1 MLKFVKHFFCKMKVY
16 LLHFTG
22 GFFMS
27 KKQLFNKKE
36 SFSIRKYSF
45 GAASILVGSLLFLG
59 GGHASAAETTEAATH
74 DTTSI
79 EQTQS
84 KQEPTSTQEATNTQE
99 STPTQETSTT
109 QEPTSTENTSN
120 TQKTTSTQEVKSTEE
135 TPSSQE
141 TKSTQEIA
149 STQEGQSNTTQT
161 QEQPT
166 KETATQTTETP
177 STETVNTKEEPS
189 TEQTSSTQDTTAPK
203 IHTKEAA
210 TTETSK
216 TPTTQESTKTPQS
229 ETSKAE
235 TSQQQTSSTDA
246 KKHSTQPSTPSESTD
261 TKKETTQPATKEAT
275 TQEQPSIQES
285 QSTSHKSV
293 IQDAKEDNV
302 TPTQDNVSTH
312 SNQMSVQ
319 PSPKTE
325 TTSSVAPTSE
335 SKVTLQD
342 VPKTEFKNLTSNEKR
357 VLYQALQQ
365 DANTQNQQ
373 PKAILSTTPEWTSAQ
388 RTKNASRTGQDQLNV
403 THTGRYTSGADFGK
417 GGTEIVKYN
426 PTNGDAYSI
435 NGDKKALDIIDA
447 AHPNKDGTINL
458 KKRIYL
464 QDNGIEAGDVTSV
477 TVHPG
482 GDYFAVSAPAVD
494 KTQPGTVAFYD
505 KDGNYL
511 NHVKVGSLP
520 DMVTF
525 SKDGKYLLV
534 ANEGEPN
541 DDYTVNPEGSVS
553 VIDVTGGPSHLSSK
567 NIRTASFTKEH
578 QKGLRALGPNAENVY
593 LNIEP
598 EYIAVDNQSKYAYVT
613 LQEVSAIAK
622 IDIANASIVDV
633 KALPYKDHSLAQNS
647 MDTSDKDGKT
657 ELRRVPVLGLLQPD
671 GIETYEYNGETYL
684 VIANEGDSQDY
695 KGYSEETRVKKIK
708 DDIQLDAKYY
718 QGYTQEELDNMVKNG
733 LFDDDQL
740 GRLKVTTDQPFKD
753 KNGKY
758 HALVSYGGRS
768 FSILRAS
775 DLEMIYDSGNDI
787 EKRILELLPER
798 FNADYKDYNDIEVD
812 GRSDDKG
819 PEVENV
825 VVGKVSSHSYAFVGL
840 ERVGGIMIY
849 DVTNPNEPYFVK
861 YLYDPDNKDISPEGV
876 TFESAEESPN
886 GKPLL
891 IASFEVSGTTS
902 TWELDDLLGEKENQA
917 SDDDASKGEDQTLGE
932 DTTSDDTS
940 KGEGQTPG
948 ENTAENDMSKGE
960 NQTSSDNMLSTATS
974 KTDENH
980 ATGDIS
986 SKDNHDTKDMTHTVK
1001 DESHQSE
1008 TTTKDNE
1015 PSYKTTHHKDN
1026 MNQGVHSNRPHVVD
1040 NIQSIHSHDMKHE
1053 PTKNVDKHEMKGEYI
1068 PHHMNNDQHEMNY
1081 EHKET
1086 MAMPGHTVGTMNVST
1101 PATNS
1106 MNHVEHK
1113 DDKHLQQL
1121 PQTGQQ
1127 GTTTTLWSVLI
1138 GGLGLAFLR
1147 KRKTTK
1153 SEK

>member
-1 MLKFVKHFFCKMKVY
+1 MKVY
-16 LLHFTG
+16 LFHFTG

-59 GGHASAAETTEAATH
+59 GGHAFAAETTEVTTH
-74 DTTSI
+74 ETTSI
-79 EQTQS
+79 EHIQS
-84 KQEPTSTQEATNTQE
+84 KQESTSTQEGSNTKE
-99 STPTQETSTT
+99 ISTT
-109 QEPTSTENTSN
+109 QEPFTTESTSN
-120 TQKTTSTQEVKSTEE
+120 TQGTPSTQEVKSTEE

-141 TKSTQEIA
+141 TTSIEETPSSEE
-149 STQEGQSNTTQT
+149 SQSNTI
-161 QEQPT
+161 
-166 KETATQTTETP
+166 TTR
-177 STETVNTKEEPS
+177 EEPS
-189 TEQTSSTQDTTAPK
+189 TEQPSSTKD
-203 IHTKEAA
+203 IHTKEIA

-216 TPTTQESTKTPQS
+216 PPAIRQSIKTQP
-229 ETSKAE
+229 E
-235 TSQQQTSSTDA
+235 TSQQQSS
-246 KKHSTQPSTPSESTD
+246 STD
-261 TKKETTQPATKEAT
+261 TKAQSST
-275 TQEQPSIQES
+275 PSKP
-285 QSTSHKSV
+285 TSHKSV
-293 IQDAKEDNV
+293 VQDAKEDNV
-302 TPTQDNVSTH
+302 TPVHENISTY
-312 SNQMSVQ
+312 SNQISAQ
-319 PSPKTE
+319 LAPKAD
-325 TTSSVAPTSE
+325 TTSTVASTSE
-335 SKVTLQD
+335 SKVNIQD
-342 VPKTEFKNLTSNEKR
+342 IPKTEFKNLTSNEKE

-373 PKAILSTTPEWTSAQ
+373 PKAFLSTTPMWTSAQ
-388 RTKNASRTGQDQLNV
+388 RTKNTSRTGQDQLNV
-403 THTGRYTSGADFGK
+403 THTGRYTSGADFGN

-426 PTNGDAYSI
+426 PTTGDAYSI
-435 NGDKKALDIIDA
+435 NGDKEALDIIDA
-447 AHPNKDGTINL
+447 AHPNADGTINL

-477 TVHPG
+477 AVHPS
-482 GDYFAVSAPAVD
+482 GDYFAVSAPAID
-494 KTQPGTVAFYD
+494 KTQPGTVAFYN

-511 NHVKVGSLP
+511 NHVTVGSLP

-553 VIDVTGGPSHLSSK
+553 VIDVANGPSHL
-567 NIRTASFTKEH
+567 NAQDIRTVSFTKEH
-578 QKGLRALGPNAENVY
+578 QKSLRALGPNAEDAY

-633 KALPYKDHSLAQNS
+633 KALPYKDHSFVQNS

-708 DDIQLDAKYY
+708 DDIQLDATYY
-718 QGYTQEELDNMVKNG
+718 QGYTQEELDKMVKNG

-753 KNGKY
+753 KNGTY

-787 EKRILELLPER
+787 EQRILELLPER

-825 VVGKVSSHSYAFVGL
+825 VVGQVGHHSYAFVGL

-849 DVTNPNEPYFVK
+849 DITNPYEPYFVK
-861 YLYDPDNKDISPEGV
+861 HLYDPDNKDISPEGI

-902 TWELDDLLGEKENQA
+902 TWELDDLLSEN
-917 SDDDASKGEDQTLGE
+917 EDETP
-932 DTTSDDTS
+932 SDDTTDNDTS
-940 KGEGQTPG
+940 K
-948 ENTAENDMSKGE
+948 ENDDTSNIDDNHASDVDG
-960 NQTSSDNMLSTATS
+960 NQT
-974 KTDENH
+974 
-980 ATGDIS
+980 TGDTS
-986 SKDNHDTKDMTHTVK
+986 SKDNGKTEEMASPVKNETNQSDTI
-1001 DESHQSE
+1001 
-1008 TTTKDNE
+1008 TKGNVH
-1015 PSYKTTHHKDN
+1015 SQTLIHHSDD
-1026 MNQGVHSNRPHVVD
+1026 MNQGIHSSRPHVED
-1040 NIQSIHSHDMKHE
+1040 NTQHVHRHDMKHE
-1053 PTKNVDKHEMKGEYI
+1053 STQSGDTHEKKGEYV
-1068 PHHMNNDQHEMNY
+1068 HYLMNNAKYTYHRQHELHH
-1081 EHKET
+1081 EHT
-1086 MAMPGHTVGTMNVST
+1086 QP
-1101 PATNS
+1101 NS
-1106 MNHVEHK
+1106 
-1113 DDKHLQQL
+1113 
-1121 PQTGQQ
+1121 
-1127 GTTTTLWSVLI
+1127 
-1138 GGLGLAFLR
+1138 
-1147 KRKTTK
+1147 
-1153 SEK
+1153 

>member
-1 MLKFVKHFFCKMKVY
+1 MKVSIF
-16 LLHFTG
+16 HFTG
-22 GFFMS
+22 GFCMS

-59 GGHASAAETTEAATH
+59 GGHAFAAETTEATTRE
-74 DTTSI
+74 TTSI
-79 EQTQS
+79 EHIQS
-84 KQEPTSTQEATNTQE
+84 KQESTSTQEGSNTKE
-99 STPTQETSTT
+99 ISTT
-109 QEPTSTENTSN
+109 QEPSTTETTSN
-120 TQKTTSTQEVKSTEE
+120 TQETPLTQEVKSTEE

-141 TKSTQEIA
+141 TA
-149 STQEGQSNTTQT
+149 STEETPSSEESQSNTM
-161 QEQPT
+161 
-166 KETATQTTETP
+166 TTR
-177 STETVNTKEEPS
+177 EEPS
-189 TEQTSSTQDTTAPK
+189 TEQASSTKD
-203 IHTKEAA
+203 IHTKETS

-216 TPTTQESTKTPQS
+216 APATQQSIKTQP
-229 ETSKAE
+229 E
-235 TSQQQTSSTDA
+235 TSQQQSS
-246 KKHSTQPSTPSESTD
+246 STD
-261 TKKETTQPATKEAT
+261 TKAQSSTSSKSTSTKKETIPSSNKET
-275 TQEQPSIQES
+275 STQEQLSTQES
-285 QSTSHKSV
+285 KPTSHKSV
-293 IQDAKEDNV
+293 VQDAKEDNV
-302 TPTQDNVSTH
+302 TPVHENISTY
-312 SNQMSVQ
+312 SNQISAQ
-319 PSPKTE
+319 LAPKAD
-325 TTSSVAPTSE
+325 TTSTVASTSE
-335 SKVTLQD
+335 SKVNIQD
-342 VPKTEFKNLTSNEKR
+342 IPKTEFKNLTSNEKE

-373 PKAILSTTPEWTSAQ
+373 PKAFLSTTPMWTSAQ

-403 THTGRYTSGADFGK
+403 THTGRYTSGADFGN

-426 PTNGDAYSI
+426 PTTGDAYSI
-435 NGDKKALDIIDA
+435 NGDKEALDIIDA
-447 AHPNKDGTINL
+447 AHPNADGTINL

-477 TVHPG
+477 AVHPS
-482 GDYFAVSAPAVD
+482 GDYFAVSAPAID

-505 KDGNYL
+505 KNGAYL
-511 NHVKVGSLP
+511 NHVTVGSLP

-525 SKDGKYLLV
+525 SKDGKYVLV

-553 VIDVTGGPSHLSSK
+553 VIDVANRPSHL
-567 NIRTASFTKEH
+567 NAQDIRTVSFTKEH
-578 QKGLRALGPNAENVY
+578 QKGLRALGPNTEDAY

-633 KALPYKDHSLAQNS
+633 KALPYKDHSFVQNS

-708 DDIQLDAKYY
+708 DDIQLDATYY
-718 QGYTQEELDNMVKNG
+718 QGYTQEELDKMVKNG

-753 KNGKY
+753 ENGTY

-787 EKRILELLPER
+787 EQRILELLPER

-825 VVGKVSSHSYAFVGL
+825 VVGQVGHHSYAFVGL

-849 DVTNPNEPYFVK
+849 DITNPYEPYFVK
-861 YLYDPDNKDISPEGV
+861 YLYDPDNKDISPEGI

-902 TWELDDLLGEKENQA
+902 TWELDDLLSEN
-917 SDDDASKGEDQTLGE
+917 EDETP
-932 DTTSDDTS
+932 SDDTTDNDTS
-940 KGEGQTPG
+940 K
-948 ENTAENDMSKGE
+948 ENDDTSNIDDNHASNVDG
-960 NQTSSDNMLSTATS
+960 NQT
-974 KTDENH
+974 
-980 ATGDIS
+980 TGDTS
-986 SKDNHDTKDMTHTVK
+986 SKDNGKTEDMASPVKNETNQSDTI
-1001 DESHQSE
+1001 
-1008 TTTKDNE
+1008 TKGNVH
-1015 PSYKTTHHKDN
+1015 SQTLIHHSDD
-1026 MNQGVHSNRPHVVD
+1026 MNQGIHSSRPHVED
-1040 NIQSIHSHDMKHE
+1040 NTQHVHRHNMKHE
-1053 PTKNVDKHEMKGEYI
+1053 STQSGDTHEMKGEYVNR
-1068 PHHMNNDQHEMNY
+1068 HMNNAKHTHHHQHELHHELTQPM
-1081 EHKET
+1081 T
-1086 MAMPGHTVGTMNVST
+1086 IPGHTIDVINNST
-1101 PATNS
+1101 SAMHS
-1106 MNHVEHK
+1106 MKHVAHK
-1113 DDKHLQQL
+1113 DNKHVQHL
-1121 PQTGQQ
+1121 PQTGQHD
-1127 GTTTTLWSVLI
+1127 TTMTLWSVLV

-1147 KRKTTK
+1147 KRKTSK
-1153 SEK
+1153 IEK